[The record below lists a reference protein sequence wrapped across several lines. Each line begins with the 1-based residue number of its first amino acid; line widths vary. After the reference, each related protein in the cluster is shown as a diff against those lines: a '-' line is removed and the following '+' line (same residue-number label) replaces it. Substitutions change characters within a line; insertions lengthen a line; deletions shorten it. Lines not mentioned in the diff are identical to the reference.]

1 MTVSVRFAPSPT
13 GRLHIGNIRTAILNW
28 LFAHKAGG
36 QFILRFDDTDTE
48 RSREEF
54 VEAIRTDLNWLGLKW
69 DREERQTSRTKRYD
83 EVVARLKE
91 SGQLYAC
98 YETSDDLDR
107 KRKRQLARGMPPI
120 YDRTGLKLSPEE
132 RRALEVEGRKPH
144 WRLVLPNT
152 ETSHGAGYQPG
163 GDLAP
168 MPTIVSWNDLVR
180 GDQTVDLGSL
190 SDPVLIRED
199 GSYLYTLTSVID
211 DADMGIT
218 HIIRGED
225 HVTNTGV
232 QLALFDA
239 IGAEPPI
246 FGHHNLLIAADGQ
259 ALSKRLGALSIES
272 MREGGLEPLAV
283 CAHAALI
290 GTSDPV
296 EPHASLG
303 ALAELFS
310 PDKLSSAP
318 ARFDMGELT
327 GLNAKFLHGMAYD
340 GVAKRLAD
348 AGISGGEDFWLA
360 VRGNLEKFDDAKVWW
375 DVVAGSIAPV
385 VEDTAFLAKA
395 AELLPVEPWDGA
407 TWSSWTNALKAET
420 GAKGRA
426 LFHPLRLALTGR
438 EKGPEL
444 KDLLP
449 LIGRERA
456 LARLQGQT
464 A

>member
-28 LFAHKAGG
+28 LFARKAGG

-48 RSREEF
+48 RSREEY
-54 VEAIRTDLNWLGLKW
+54 VEAIREDLSWLGLAW
-69 DREERQTSRTKRYD
+69 NREERQSLRTQRYD

-98 YETSDDLDR
+98 YETSDELDR

-120 YDRTGLKLSPEE
+120 YDRTGLKLSAEE
-132 RRALEVEGRKPH
+132 RSALEVEGRRPH

-152 ETSHGAGYQPG
+152 ETSHGAGYQQG

-239 IGAEPPI
+239 IGAEPPV
-246 FGHHNLLIAADGQ
+246 FGHHNLLISSDGQ
-259 ALSKRLGALSIES
+259 ALSKRLGALSIRS
-272 MREGGLEPLAV
+272 MREAGLEPLAV

-296 EPHASLG
+296 EPHASLE

-318 ARFDMGELT
+318 ARFDMAELT
-327 GLNAKFLHGMAYD
+327 GLNAKFLHGTEFAAVAD
-340 GVAKRLAD
+340 RLAAAGVA
-348 AGISGGEDFWLA
+348 GGEAFWLA
-360 VRGNLEKFDDAKVWW
+360 VRGNLEKFDDAKDWW
-375 DVVAGSIAPV
+375 NVVSSEIVPV
-385 VEDTAFLAKA
+385 VEDAAFLTKA
-395 AELLPVEPWDGA
+395 ADHLPAEPWDGA
-407 TWSSWTNALKAET
+407 TWLAWTNALKVDT

-438 EKGPEL
+438 DKGPEL

-449 LIGRERA
+449 LIGRQRV
-456 LARLQGQT
+456 LGRLQGRT

>member
-1 MTVSVRFAPSPT
+1 
-13 GRLHIGNIRTAILNW
+13 
-28 LFAHKAGG
+28 
-36 QFILRFDDTDTE
+36 
-48 RSREEF
+48 
-54 VEAIRTDLNWLGLKW
+54 
-69 DREERQTSRTKRYD
+69 
-83 EVVARLKE
+83 
-91 SGQLYAC
+91 
-98 YETSDDLDR
+98 
-107 KRKRQLARGMPPI
+107 
-120 YDRTGLKLSPEE
+120 
-132 RRALEVEGRKPH
+132 
-144 WRLVLPNT
+144 
-152 ETSHGAGYQPG
+152 
-163 GDLAP
+163 

-211 DADMGIT
+211 DAEMAIT

-239 IGAEPPI
+239 IGAEPPV
-246 FGHHNLLIAADGQ
+246 FGHHNLLISADGQ
-259 ALSKRLGALSIES
+259 ALSKRLGALSIQS
-272 MREGGLEPLAV
+272 MREEGLEPLAV

-296 EPHASLG
+296 EPHASLDD
-303 ALAELFS
+303 LAALFS

-327 GLNAKFLHGMAYD
+327 GLNAKFLHGTDFAA
-340 GVAKRLAD
+340 VADRLAA
-348 AGISGGEDFWLA
+348 AGISGGEAFWIA

-375 DVVAGSIAPV
+375 DVVSNAITPV
-385 VEDTAFLAKA
+385 VEDAAFLAKA
-395 AELLPVEPWDGA
+395 ADHLPAEPWDGA
-407 TWSSWTNALKAET
+407 TWSAWTNALKAET

-438 EKGPEL
+438 DKGPEL

-456 LARLQGQT
+456 LGRLQGLT